1 MARSI
6 EQITD
11 TKKGG
16 QEIPAAAAA
25 WTDYT
30 ATSPCRV
37 NSRAICG
44 LVHRKSEVFTLDKSL
59 QSLDGK

>member
-11 TKKGG
+11 TKKRG

-25 WTDYT
+25 
-30 ATSPCRV
+30 
-37 NSRAICG
+37 
-44 LVHRKSEVFTLDKSL
+44 
-59 QSLDGK
+59 